1 MEELLNA
8 AREAQRDYDS
18 VLNQVTRNTAQGEAD
33 FTRYMRGV
41 NRQTAGSAQDTNS
54 ALAQL
59 GMDMSPAAQGF
70 NQYTGAEGGRQIA
83 GARANLAK
91 VLANLREQ
99 RGQAEAVKLRRLRE
113 IDAATAKGRAR
124 RTVSRIDSFM

>member
-1 MEELLNA
+1 M
-8 AREAQRDYDS
+8 
-18 VLNQVTRNTAQGEAD
+18 
-33 FTRYMRGV
+33 YMRGV

-70 NQYTGAEGGRQIA
+70 NQYTGAEGGRKIA

-99 RGQAEAVKLRRLRE
+99 RGQAEAVKLRRLQE

-124 RTVSRIDSFM
+124 RTVSRIDSFI